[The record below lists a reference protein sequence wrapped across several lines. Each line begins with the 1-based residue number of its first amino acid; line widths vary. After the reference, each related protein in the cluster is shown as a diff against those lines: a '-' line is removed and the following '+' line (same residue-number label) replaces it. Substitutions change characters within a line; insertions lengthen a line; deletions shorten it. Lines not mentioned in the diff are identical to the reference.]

1 MPSKTRSSGEQERRN
16 AALFVMAQTVV
27 ALSATFA
34 LAAIAVRMPAGGG
47 TGSLPSNGM
56 TVWTFLAAFAA
67 VTLIL
72 LLLLRTFRGSK
83 LFEGIFLLAVF
94 TGIGSLFVAL
104 FGPAPAVLLTA
115 GSVFLYYGSKA
126 VITFDLLL
134 VLGAAGIAAN
144 LGGTMSVI
152 GTAIILVILAAYDL
166 VAVYVTKHMVV
177 MAEQLLRRRVFF
189 AMILPER
196 PADVLLPVTE
206 AEPGRG
212 FVFLGT
218 GDLILPALL
227 VASVARASPVAAVSV
242 GVGALL
248 GAISLHALFLS
259 QKVRKPMP
267 ALPPLAA
274 GALLGLVVSF
284 FLPL

>member
-1 MPSKTRSSGEQERRN
+1 
-16 AALFVMAQTVV
+16 MAQTVV
-27 ALSATFA
+27 ALSATFV
-34 LAAIAVRMPAGGG
+34 LAALAVRMPAAVSA
-47 TGSLPSNGM
+47 GSALPSDGM

-67 VTLIL
+67 VTVII
-72 LLLLRTFRGSK
+72 LLLLRTFRGSR
-83 LFEGIFLLAVF
+83 LFEAIFLLAVF

-104 FGPAPAVLLTA
+104 FGAGPAVLLTA
-115 GSVFLYYGSKA
+115 GAVFLYYGNKA
-126 VITFDLLL
+126 VLTFNTLL

-144 LGGTMSVI
+144 LGGTMSPV
-152 GTAIILVILAAYDL
+152 GTAVILVILAAYDL

-177 MAEQLLRRRVFF
+177 MAESLLRRRVFF

-196 PADVLLPVTE
+196 PADALLPVTE
-206 AEPGRG
+206 AQPGRG

-227 VASVARASPVAAVSV
+227 VAAVARASPAAAASV
-242 GVGALL
+242 GIGALL

-259 QKVRKPMP
+259 QKVRRPMP

-284 FLPL
+284 FL

>member
-34 LAAIAVRMPAGGG
+34 LAALAVRAPAGG
-47 TGSLPSNGM
+47 TSMLPSHGM
-56 TVWTFLAAFAA
+56 TVWSFLAAFAA

-126 VITFDLLL
+126 VLTFDALL

-144 LGGTMSVI
+144 LGGTMSPV
-152 GTAIILVILAAYDL
+152 GTAVILVILAAYDL

-177 MAEQLLRRRVFF
+177 MAEALLRRRVFF

-227 VASVARASPVAAVSV
+227 VASVARASPVAAASV
-242 GVGALL
+242 GIGALL